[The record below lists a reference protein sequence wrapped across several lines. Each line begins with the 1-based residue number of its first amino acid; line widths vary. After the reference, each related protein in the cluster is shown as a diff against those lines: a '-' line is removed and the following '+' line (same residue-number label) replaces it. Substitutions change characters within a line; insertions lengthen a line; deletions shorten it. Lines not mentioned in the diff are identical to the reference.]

1 MMTYLNKKYIDIK
14 WLQKKLVDKL
24 YDGEITH
31 NTMQVFIDL
40 IADWR
45 TENERDATS
54 DSLGDSAD
62 DNADN

>member
-1 MMTYLNKKYIDIK
+1 MTYLNKKYIDIK

-31 NTMQVFIDL
+31 NTMQIFIDL

-45 TENERDATS
+45 TENERNATS

>member
-1 MMTYLNKKYIDIK
+1 MTYLNKKYIDIK

>member
-1 MMTYLNKKYIDIK
+1 MTYLDRKYIDIK

-31 NTMQVFIDL
+31 NTMQIFIDL

-62 DNADN
+62 DNADC

>member
-1 MMTYLNKKYIDIK
+1 MTYLDRKYIDIK

-31 NTMQVFIDL
+31 NTMQIFIDL

-45 TENERDATS
+45 TENERNATS

>member
-1 MMTYLNKKYIDIK
+1 MTYLDRKYIDIK

-31 NTMQVFIDL
+31 NTMQIFIDL

-45 TENERDATS
+45 TENERNATS
-54 DSLGDSAD
+54 DSVGDSAD

>member
-1 MMTYLNKKYIDIK
+1 MMTYLDRKYIDIK

-31 NTMQVFIDL
+31 NTMQIFIDL

>member
-1 MMTYLNKKYIDIK
+1 MMTYLDRKYIDIK

-31 NTMQVFIDL
+31 NTMQIFIDL

-45 TENERDATS
+45 TENERNATS

>member
-1 MMTYLNKKYIDIK
+1 MTYLDRKYIDIK

-31 NTMQVFIDL
+31 NTMQIFIDL

>member
-1 MMTYLNKKYIDIK
+1 MTYLDRKYIDIK

-31 NTMQVFIDL
+31 NTMQIFIDL

-45 TENERDATS
+45 TENERNATS
-54 DSLGDSAD
+54 DCLGDSAD